1 MISPESADEEVNG
14 DLVPRLALAC
24 SEVVAVSKKGR
35 WKTVFASSLHFFR
48 WRFQIHIASNIRLL
62 SKKHGGHQFLED
74 HVFVFVTLI
83 LFPKDPLHPPKSNI
97 DTKNDPLE
105 NVSSGFKHGVVLGI
119 NSLDFRGVN
128 ISPLSPSPKKQN
140 TKETP

>member
-1 MISPESADEEVNG
+1 MEIWYHDWP
-14 DLVPRLALAC
+14 LLAAKWSQSQRKGGGRQLHCIKLA
-24 SEVVAVSKKGR
+24 
-35 WKTVFASSLHFFR
+35 FFR

-105 NVSSGFKHGVVLGI
+105 NVSPASNMASFWVSI
-119 NSLDFRGVN
+119 R
-128 ISPLSPSPKKQN
+128 
-140 TKETP
+140 